1 MAPTPLHANVFFMKL
16 VHFLSLG
23 LFISMGSLA
32 QPNVSI
38 IPQPNQLI
46 AGKGSFLLNKEVII
60 VSGDGNLLGQ
70 AILLNKMLE
79 ELAGF
84 KLQMEIG
91 SATVNPAIVLEKKEM
106 PGKKP
111 GSYEMSIQ
119 KKQVKITGCDDAGIF
134 YGLNNIIQLLPGSAK
149 KENGFSL
156 PLMEIKDEPRF
167 TYRGMMLDVARHYR
181 SIEYIKKLLDQLAM
195 LKLNVFHWHLTEDQ
209 GWRIEIKKYPRLTQV
224 GAWRNGTIIGNYPG
238 TGNDNEVHGG
248 FYTQEQ
254 VKEIVQYASER
265 HITVVPE
272 IEMPGHS
279 GAAIAAYPYLSC
291 FPNEETIIPKHPS
304 EKSKAFKGKKVQ
316 ESWGVYEDVFVP
328 SEQTFKFL
336 EDVINE
342 IIPLFPGKYI
352 HIGGDECPKEAW
364 KRSAFC
370 QELIREKGLKDEHG
384 LQSYFIGRMEKYI
397 NSKGKQIIGWDEILE
412 GGLAPNATV
421 MSWRGEEGG
430 IEAAKQRH
438 DVVMTPTNYAYLDYS
453 QSKNEDSIV
462 IGGYLPLEKVYS
474 YNPMPE
480 ALQGTEYEQYVMG
493 AQANVWTEYIK
504 HDSKLE
510 YMIFPRLAAMSE
522 AIWTRPDKKNLA
534 FFESKL
540 PAYFSMLD
548 KLGIQYSHAFYGLK
562 PDIKPNKN
570 NDGVVWSLSTK
581 MPDAAIYFIEP
592 GKDNNRKYY
601 KPLNITT
608 SGTYIASIYKG
619 DNLQEEIEQT
629 FTLHKA
635 IGRPITLKNPSAQK
649 YPGNGGSFGML
660 NGVISDNGLQSAEW
674 FGWEGGDMEAVID
687 LGNAMQIST
696 VGVAVFESKGSW
708 IYRPSHFEVYV
719 SNDNKNFTLAGK
731 GKTDELTADELP
743 RKLTCDFSGSNAT
756 ARYVKVLLK
765 NYGMIPSG
773 LPGAGHKAWLFVD
786 EIEIN

>member
-1 MAPTPLHANVFFMKL
+1 MKL
-16 VHFLSLG
+16 AIFHLLGGFFFL
-23 LFISMGSLA
+23 FANA

-38 IPQPNQLI
+38 IPLPNHI
-46 AGKGSFLLNKEVII
+46 KAGRGSFLLNSDVAI
-60 VSGDGNLLGQ
+60 VSSDESLFVQCGLF
-70 AILLNKMLE
+70 NKMME
-79 ELAGF
+79 QIAGF
-84 KLQMEIG
+84 SLPKG
-91 SATVNPAIVLEKKEM
+91 SVSEKGKACIVLEKREM

-111 GSYEMSIQ
+111 GSYEMLIQ
-119 KKQVKITGCDDAGIF
+119 KSQVKITGNDESGVF
-134 YGLNNIIQLLPGSAK
+134 YGLNNFIYLLSESINKGNA
-149 KENGFSL
+149 FSI
-156 PLMEIKDEPRF
+156 PVMEIQDEPRF
-167 TYRGMMLDVARHYR
+167 VYRGMMLDVARHYR
-181 SIEYIKKLLDQLAM
+181 SIEYLKKLLDQMAL

-209 GWRIEIKKYPRLTQV
+209 GWRIEIKKYPKLTQI
-224 GAWRNGTIIGNYPG
+224 GAWRNGTIIGRYPG

-254 VKEIVQYASER
+254 VKELVRYALER
-265 HITVVPE
+265 NITIVPE

-279 GAAIAAYPYLSC
+279 GAAIAAYPFLSC
-291 FPNEETIIPKHPS
+291 FPDEETIIPKHPS

-328 SEQTFKFL
+328 SEQTFRFL
-336 EDVINE
+336 EDVMDE

-364 KRSAFC
+364 KRNAFC
-370 QELIREKGLKDEHG
+370 QELIKEKGLKDEHG

-438 DVVMTPTNYAYLDYS
+438 DVVMTPTNYAYLDYG

-462 IGGYLPLEKVYS
+462 IGGFLPLEKVYG
-474 YNPMPE
+474 YNAMPE
-480 ALQGTEYEQYVMG
+480 ALQGTEFEQYVMG
-493 AQANVWTEYIK
+493 AQANLWTEYVK

-522 AIWTRPDKKNLA
+522 AAWTKPEKKNLA
-534 FFESKL
+534 AFENKL
-540 PAYFSMLD
+540 PAYFSMLE
-548 KLGIQYSHAFYGLK
+548 KLGIHYSHAFYGLK
-562 PDIKPNKN
+562 PEIKPNKN
-570 NDGVVWSLSTK
+570 NNGVVWSLSTK
-581 MPDAAIYFIEP
+581 MPDAIIYFIEP

-608 SGTYIASIYKG
+608 SGTYTASIYKG
-619 DNLQEEIEQT
+619 DDLQEEIEQT

-635 IGRPITLKNPSAQK
+635 IGRPITFKNPPAQK
-649 YPGNGGSFGML
+649 YPGNGGNFGML

-687 LGNAMQIST
+687 LGNTIQINGIS
-696 VGVAVFESKGSW
+696 VSVLESKGSW
-708 IYRPSHFEVYV
+708 IYRPSLFEVYV
-719 SNDNKNFTLAGK
+719 SNDNNNFTLVGK
-731 GKTDELTADELP
+731 GKATELTAEELP
-743 RKLTCDFSGSNAT
+743 RKLTCDFSGSITT
-756 ARYVKVLLK
+756 ARYVKVILK
-765 NYGMIPSG
+765 NYGVIPSG